1 LRAIYSAQQIVIELK
16 NVAALDTE
24 NVNQLYRYLDG
35 ENMGRYGILLA
46 RKPPRRNVQQNIID
60 LHSSKRAAII
70 FLDDSD
76 IELMV
81 QLLDSGRSPVEALRK
96 KHVEFT
102 RRLLQ

>member
-1 LRAIYSAQQIVIELK
+1 
-16 NVAALDTE
+16 
-24 NVNQLYRYLDG
+24 
-35 ENMGRYGILLA
+35 
-46 RKPPRRNVQQNIID
+46 VQQNIID

-70 FLDDSD
+70 CLDDSD